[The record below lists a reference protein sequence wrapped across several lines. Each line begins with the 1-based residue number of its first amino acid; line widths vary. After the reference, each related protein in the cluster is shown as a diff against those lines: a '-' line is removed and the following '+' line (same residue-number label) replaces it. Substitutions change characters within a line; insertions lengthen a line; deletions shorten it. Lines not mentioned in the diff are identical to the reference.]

1 LIILIV
7 DPIKWWTCC
16 RRVCRRCTP
25 NGKPGRKWRE
35 MRNRQLDFRSM
46 VIFFSLIP
54 KLFLRK
60 IHTAGLYCYY
70 RRRANPTFLSQ
81 SVSACI
87 KYVSRLQDT
96 TENTR
101 I

>member
-1 LIILIV
+1 MV
-7 DPIKWWTCC
+7 DVLSTRLQEVYAKWET
-16 RRVCRRCTP
+16 RTEVT
-25 NGKPGRKWRE
+25 
-35 MRNRQLDFRSM
+35 RNAEPTSTR
-46 VIFFSLIP
+46 FSLDGNF
-54 KLFLRK
+54 LFFHSETILK

-70 RRRANPTFLSQ
+70 RQRANPTFLSQ